1 MPYHVQFPGFGWE
14 FDINP
19 IAFSI
24 GDYKVYWYGI
34 IIACGLLLAVLYAWK
49 SAPRYKVDGSKLV
62 NCVFAGMITGI
73 IGARLY
79 FCFFKW
85 DYYGQ
90 NPIEILYINNGG
102 LAIYGGII
110 GALLGGLTVAKI
122 QKMEIMPVLD
132 IAMVGFL
139 IGQGIGRWGN
149 FMNQEAYGSPTD
161 LPWRMMSEGTDNIGV
176 HPCFFYESMWCLLGF
191 VLLHFYGKYKQKY
204 SGQIFFMYLVWYGF
218 ERTVVE
224 GLRTDSLYL
233 PFQIFGADIRVSQ
246 VLSAV
251 IFITG
256 IVFLIINRKRRILSM
271 QIIDGKKVSAQ
282 VKEEVKRQT
291 LELKETHKITPGLAV
306 VIVGDDPASRVYVNN
321 KKKGL

>member
-49 SAPRYKVDGSKLV
+49 SSPRYKVDGSKLI
-62 NCVFAGMITGI
+62 NCIFAGIITGI

-122 QKMEIMPVLD
+122 QKMRLCL
-132 IAMVGFL
+132 FL
-139 IGQGIGRWGN
+139 TLQW
-149 FMNQEAYGSPTD
+149 S
-161 LPWRMMSEGTDNIGV
+161 
-176 HPCFFYESMWCLLGF
+176 
-191 VLLHFYGKYKQKY
+191 
-204 SGQIFFMYLVWYGF
+204 
-218 ERTVVE
+218 
-224 GLRTDSLYL
+224 
-233 PFQIFGADIRVSQ
+233 
-246 VLSAV
+246 
-251 IFITG
+251 
-256 IVFLIINRKRRILSM
+256 VFLSDRELA
-271 QIIDGKKVSAQ
+271 DGA
-282 VKEEVKRQT
+282 T
-291 LELKETHKITPGLAV
+291 L
-306 VIVGDDPASRVYVNN
+306 
-321 KKKGL
+321 

>member
-122 QKMEIMPVLD
+122 QKMEINIQRINELARKAKAEGLTPAEKEEQQKLRREYIAAVKMNLRTQLD
-132 IAMVGFL
+132 NIDM
-139 IGQGIGRWGN
+139 
-149 FMNQEAYGSPTD
+149 QEKDGTIVNLGERYGS
-161 LPWRMMSEGTDNIGV
+161 
-176 HPCFFYESMWCLLGF
+176 
-191 VLLHFYGKYKQKY
+191 K
-204 SGQIFFMYLVWYGF
+204 
-218 ERTVVE
+218 
-224 GLRTDSLYL
+224 
-233 PFQIFGADIRVSQ
+233 
-246 VLSAV
+246 
-251 IFITG
+251 
-256 IVFLIINRKRRILSM
+256 RK
-271 QIIDGKKVSAQ
+271 
-282 VKEEVKRQT
+282 
-291 LELKETHKITPGLAV
+291 H
-306 VIVGDDPASRVYVNN
+306 
-321 KKKGL
+321 

>member
-132 IAMVGFL
+132 IAMVGFPYRTGNRQM
-139 IGQGIGRWGN
+139 GQ
-149 FMNQEAYGSPTD
+149 
-161 LPWRMMSEGTDNIGV
+161 
-176 HPCFFYESMWCLLGF
+176 FYESGGIRL
-191 VLLHFYGKYKQKY
+191 
-204 SGQIFFMYLVWYGF
+204 SYGF
-218 ERTVVE
+218 ALENDERGDRQHRSSSVFFSMNQCGVCSDLYFSISTE
-224 GLRTDSLYL
+224 NISRNIRDRFSLCTLCGTD
-233 PFQIFGADIRVSQ
+233 
-246 VLSAV
+246 
-251 IFITG
+251 
-256 IVFLIINRKRRILSM
+256 
-271 QIIDGKKVSAQ
+271 
-282 VKEEVKRQT
+282 
-291 LELKETHKITPGLAV
+291 LKEQLLK
-306 VIVGDDPASRVYVNN
+306 D
-321 KKKGL
+321 

>member
-161 LPWRMMSEGTDNIGV
+161 LPWRMMSEGTDNIE
-176 HPCFFYESMWCLLGF
+176 F
-191 VLLHFYGKYKQKY
+191 
-204 SGQIFFMYLVWYGF
+204 
-218 ERTVVE
+218 T
-224 GLRTDSLYL
+224 
-233 PFQIFGADIRVSQ
+233 RVS
-246 VLSAV
+246 
-251 IFITG
+251 
-256 IVFLIINRKRRILSM
+256 SM
-271 QIIDGKKVSAQ
+271 NQCGVCSDLYFSISTENISRNIRDKFSLC
-282 VKEEVKRQT
+282 T
-291 LELKETHKITPGLAV
+291 LCGTDLKEQLLK
-306 VIVGDDPASRVYVNN
+306 D
-321 KKKGL
+321 

>member
-1 MPYHVQFPGFGWE
+1 
-14 FDINP
+14 
-19 IAFSI
+19 
-24 GDYKVYWYGI
+24 
-34 IIACGLLLAVLYAWK
+34 
-49 SAPRYKVDGSKLV
+49 
-62 NCVFAGMITGI
+62 MITGI

-176 HPCFFYESMWCLLGF
+176 HPCFFYESCGVCSDLYFSISTENISRNIRDRFSLCTLCG
-191 VLLHFYGKYKQKY
+191 
-204 SGQIFFMYLVWYGF
+204 
-218 ERTVVE
+218 
-224 GLRTDSLYL
+224 TD
-233 PFQIFGADIRVSQ
+233 
-246 VLSAV
+246 
-251 IFITG
+251 
-256 IVFLIINRKRRILSM
+256 
-271 QIIDGKKVSAQ
+271 
-282 VKEEVKRQT
+282 
-291 LELKETHKITPGLAV
+291 LKEQLLK
-306 VIVGDDPASRVYVNN
+306 D
-321 KKKGL
+321 